1 MLSSNAHGDA
11 FSLSDLW
18 KPRREAAAT
27 AEALAA
33 SSASG
38 ASPSTAQPPA
48 GCRGGGNETGRRR
61 PRPHV
66 RLATVAVQVPVS
78 LPTVVA
84 QVGPLRRRPAPG
96 AGAVPPRLDDVDV
109 EQPHV

>member
-1 MLSSNAHGDA
+1 
-11 FSLSDLW
+11 
-18 KPRREAAAT
+18 
-27 AEALAA
+27 
-33 SSASG
+33 
-38 ASPSTAQPPA
+38 
-48 GCRGGGNETGRRR
+48 
-61 PRPHV
+61 V